1 MRYLKFAFRIIVS
14 VGLLV
19 YLFHLVSLK
28 DIGSEFVKII
38 QEGGINYLVSA
49 FALTILSVIFL
60 SFRWHIILRGY
71 HFESRVS
78 RLIGYYM
85 IGMFFNNFLPSTIGG
100 DVIRVYKISNDI
112 ENRTTGLASVI
123 IERLMGIA
131 ATVFMACFAI
141 LLLWQEYNNPQLL
154 YASLAMFTL
163 IVFFFLVLVRT
174 RPFALLLRLLE
185 KLTIFNIG
193 ERFSKLFEAIHFFQ
207 GRRRILLFAF
217 LMSVLAQS
225 TIVFMNYALAKAMS
239 MDVSLWYLFMVV
251 PATFVLTMLPSING
265 IGIREFGFVQLLGEA
280 GVPSAAAL
288 SLSFMNLIIPMLI
301 SLGGAAL
308 FIIQKRKTSL
318 EENNVIKEVI

>member
-71 HFESRVS
+71 QFESRVS

-185 KLTIFNIG
+185 KLTIFNI
-193 ERFSKLFEAIHFFQ
+193 
-207 GRRRILLFAF
+207 
-217 LMSVLAQS
+217 
-225 TIVFMNYALAKAMS
+225 
-239 MDVSLWYLFMVV
+239 
-251 PATFVLTMLPSING
+251 
-265 IGIREFGFVQLLGEA
+265 
-280 GVPSAAAL
+280 
-288 SLSFMNLIIPMLI
+288 
-301 SLGGAAL
+301 
-308 FIIQKRKTSL
+308 
-318 EENNVIKEVI
+318 